1 MNKTII
7 ALLVLILLVSILC
20 LKISLFEY
28 FNTNIIDKS
37 INKINKLCNTTFTE
51 SDMMNPASMTSL
63 MTCMQNLSPSE
74 LETLSDII

>member
-51 SDMMNPASMTSL
+51 SDMTDTASMTSL

-74 LETLSDII
+74 LETLSDIY

>member
-28 FNTNIIDKS
+28 FNTNIMDKS
-37 INKINKLCNTTFTE
+37 INKINKLCNSTFTE
-51 SDMMNPASMTSL
+51 SDMTNPTAMMSL

-74 LETLSDII
+74 LETLSDIY